1 MDSLVPDPLSKFVDD
16 FAHLATPESQFTPP
30 FRRLYFLASALG
42 VYHDE
47 PSFQCHPL
55 SPGDLHPIQEKS
67 FWILWQWWVD
77 HSAFCR
83 LHPHEDPGNY
93 HVHLIQGSPHILR
106 TDSSHSTHFLNLF
119 AHELMGPWPSYI
131 PEVLKGARGSAVIH
145 SACRAVALPCYRA
158 ALASNLGKSLMPL
171 KSDVPIAW
179 PENEA
184 IHGPRILA
192 EEDLP
197 GLNPRCDLGVDV
209 DPCPWLPKTGGLPFF
224 LWDRDSRRTVEVS
237 SLVSRPQY
245 TAISHTWGRWEKV
258 VAGQVK
264 KTNVPGV
271 DAWQVPENTIF
282 DVVSLPTILSKVP
295 ATRFVWLDLVCIPQ
309 DGSQRARSEIAR
321 QAEIFQNSE
330 HSIIWLN
337 RLESWEGLQS
347 AISWMSLVYLGVD
360 RDPFY
365 RTTSQSKSGTWPEG
379 NCTGL
384 FEKYDFGP
392 NIRRSSMT
400 LCGWFTSLWTLQEV
414 CLRPDMWLCNGD
426 WELLTVGAERKP
438 VPINILIALT
448 HACSQ
453 VHQERFSMLDSRTDF
468 EGGIFKPSFDTSS
481 TITEP
486 DKMFGTLISHDFFHP
501 GYLEL
506 FELLDRTGLDN
517 LQGMQR
523 GIIMG
528 LGSRRYCKMRR
539 AEAIMSV
546 LGVKNW
552 FEDVGTAGGDGNGDL
567 VLGQYPLT
575 FLRETASVIGASF
588 FDSLSFSTAKV
599 ADIANGPPP
608 SYRGSL
614 MPFNSS
620 AGDAKLTHPEQE
632 VGPNRL
638 FVDEEDH
645 PSVASWKITQEGSV
659 EISSVGL
666 LASSGDDPITLREG
680 IRCSI
685 WVTHDKDHIFD
696 PEARVP
702 EANARFRSF
711 ELHSWLRSYHIQDG
725 PNYAVELFCGRR
737 TKRGVLLKE
746 CASSPGTFFKIGN
759 WVTWSRKRLGEEN
772 SSKPA
777 EIVAVDW
784 RVL

>member
-1 MDSLVPDPLSKFVDD
+1 MDSPVPDPLWKFVDYHVD
-16 FAHLATPESQFTPP
+16 NATAESQFTPP

-47 PSFQCHPL
+47 PSFQANL
-55 SPGDLHPIQEKS
+55 ISSGDLHPVQEKS
-67 FWILWQWWVD
+67 FWILWQWWTD

-83 LHPHEDPGNY
+83 LHPHEDPGHY
-93 HVHLIQGSPHILR
+93 HVHLVQGSPHILR
-106 TDSSHSTHFLNLF
+106 TKSTHSFYILSLF
-119 AHELMGPWPSYI
+119 EHELMGPGFPHISQA
-131 PEVLKGARGSAVIH
+131 LNGARRYTAMH
-145 SACRAVALPCYRA
+145 AACRAIALPCYRT
-158 ALASNLGKSLMPL
+158 ALTSNLGKVLMPL
-171 KSDVPIAW
+171 ESDLPIASS
-179 PENEA
+179 EEKV

-192 EEDLP
+192 QEDLA
-197 GLNPRCDLGVDV
+197 GLNPRCDSGVHV
-209 DPCPWLPKTGGLPFF
+209 DPCPWLPKAGGLPFF
-224 LWDRDSRRTVEVS
+224 LWDRDSCRTVEVS
-237 SLVSRPQY
+237 SLISRPQY

-258 VAGQVK
+258 EAGQVK
-264 KTNVPGV
+264 KTNIPGV
-271 DAWQVPENTIF
+271 DGWQVPENTIF
-282 DVVSLPTILSKVP
+282 DVASLPTILSRVP

-347 AISWMSLVYLGVD
+347 AISWMSLLYLGVD
-360 RDPFY
+360 GDPFY

-392 NIRRSSMT
+392 NILRSSMT
-400 LCGWFTSLWTLQEV
+400 LCGWFTSLWTLQEL

-438 VPINILIALT
+438 VAINTLIALT
-448 HACSQ
+448 HACSRTL
-453 VHQERFSMLDSRTDF
+453 QERFSMLDSKTDF
-468 EGGIFKPSFDTSS
+468 EGTSKPSFDTSS

-486 DKMFGTLISHDFFHP
+486 DKMFGTLISHDFFYP

-517 LQGMQR
+517 LQAVQR
-523 GIIMG
+523 EMIMG

-552 FEDVGTAGGDGNGDL
+552 FEAIETAPGDDEGDL
-567 VLGQYPLT
+567 VLGQYPLA
-575 FLRETASVIGASF
+575 FVRETASAMGAGF
-588 FDSLSFSTAKV
+588 FNSLSFSTAKL
-599 ADIANGPPP
+599 ADITNGLPPP
-608 SYRGSL
+608 YRGSL

-620 AGDAKLTHPEQE
+620 ASDATLTHPEQE
-632 VGPNRL
+632 VGPNGQ
-638 FVDEEDH
+638 FAEEDEH
-645 PSVASWKITQEGSV
+645 PSVACWAITQEGSV
-659 EISSVGL
+659 QISSVGL
-666 LASSGDDPITLREG
+666 LASSADDPKTLRED

-685 WVTHDKDHIFD
+685 WVTHDNDHVVD
-696 PEARVP
+696 PRDPIP
-702 EANARFRSF
+702 EANARYRSA
-711 ELHSWLRSYHIQDG
+711 ELRSWLRSYHIQDG
-725 PNYAVELFCGRR
+725 PNYAVELFCGRH

-759 WVTWSRKRLGEEN
+759 WGAWARMNLRGEDLY
-772 SSKPA
+772 KPA
-777 EIVAVDW
+777 KTVAVDW